1 MFYNSFNGQLNIDG
15 STMDYIRFGKGVKHL
30 IMIPGLGDGLRT
42 VKGTADLM
50 ALMYHQFAKEYTVW
64 MFSRK
69 QPLETDCTTRTMARD
84 LKNAMDKLGIYK
96 AHILGVSQGGMI
108 AQWLA
113 IDYPEY
119 VDKLILTVTA
129 HNVNTTIDTVV
140 NNWIDMVKKGD
151 FKNFAVD
158 NFEKSYSESY
168 LKKYRPFYPVI
179 VPFVKPKDVSR
190 FLLQAQAC
198 LTHNAID
205 YLKYIKR
212 KTLIIAGG
220 QDKIV
225 TAEASNV
232 LAENIE
238 NSQLFVYEQ
247 LGHALYEEAKDFN
260 TMVLK
265 FLK

>member
-1 MFYNSFNGQLNIDG
+1 MFYNSFNGQLNIDEAQ
-15 STMDYIRFGKGVKHL
+15 MDYIRFGKGEKHL

-69 QPLETDCTTRTMARD
+69 QPLEKDCTTRTMAGD
-84 LKNAMDKLGIYK
+84 LKIAMDMLGISK

-113 IDYPEY
+113 IDYPDC
-119 VDKLILTVTA
+119 VDKLVLTVTA
-129 HNVNTTIDTVV
+129 SQVNDTINAVATRWVE
-140 NNWIDMVKKGD
+140 MVKNKD
-151 FKNFAVD
+151 YKNFAID
-158 NFEKSYSESY
+158 NFEKSYSEKY
-168 LKKYRPFYPVI
+168 LKMYRFLYPVATAI
-179 VPFVKPKDVSR
+179 VKPKDIQR

-198 LTHNAID
+198 LTHNATD

-212 KTLIIAGG
+212 QTLIIAGG

-225 TAEASNV
+225 TAEASNI
-232 LAENIE
+232 LEENIE